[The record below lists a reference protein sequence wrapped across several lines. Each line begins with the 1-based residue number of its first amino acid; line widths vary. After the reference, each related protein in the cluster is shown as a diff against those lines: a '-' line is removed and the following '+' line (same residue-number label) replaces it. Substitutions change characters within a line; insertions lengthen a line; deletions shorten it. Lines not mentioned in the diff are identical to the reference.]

1 MRSSDNFGDIYM
13 NYVETINYIHST
25 PKFSR
30 TLGND
35 LLRKLLSKLDNPQ
48 RNLKFIHIAG
58 TNGKGSC
65 AIMLSEILTH
75 AGYKTG
81 LFTSPYIEFF
91 NERIKIDGEMIDN
104 DSLADIA
111 TKIRGII
118 ETNDTPVSE
127 FALDTAIAFEYFNQ
141 ENCDVVI
148 LETGLGG
155 RLDATNVIDSSILSI
170 ITSIGMDHMQYL
182 GNTISEIAAEKCGII
197 KENGKVI
204 VYPMQEEETK
214 YVIEEFCIKQNAKFI
229 YADLPEIL
237 EDNSFL
243 YDGTRYNLSL
253 CGDFQKYN
261 AATVITA
268 VYELRKI
275 GFSISDASL
284 SAGLLAAFNPAR
296 MERLSCG
303 LILDGAHNTSAMRE
317 LCKSLSKMNTPLYIC
332 IAMMEDKDVSGC
344 IAELAKISPEI
355 IATEIDMPRCLRAE
369 SLAAAFAKYDICTH
383 IDKYPVSA
391 AKTALKLANNDG
403 TAVVCGSL
411 YLAGEVRKNL
421 K

>member
-1 MRSSDNFGDIYM
+1 M
-13 NYVETINYIHST
+13 NYAETINYIHNT

-35 LLRKLLSKLDNPQ
+35 LLRKLLDKLGNPQ
-48 RNLKFIHIAG
+48 KNLKFIHIAG

-65 AIMLSEILTH
+65 AIMLSEILTR

-81 LFTSPYIEFF
+81 LFTSPYIEIF
-91 NERIKIDGEMIDN
+91 NERIKINREIIDN
-104 DSLADIA
+104 DSLSDIA
-111 TKIRGII
+111 TKIRNVI
-118 ETNDTPVSE
+118 EINDTPVSE

-141 ENCDVVI
+141 QKCDIVI

-155 RLDATNVIDSSILSI
+155 RLDATNVIDESVLSV

-182 GNTISEIAAEKCGII
+182 GDTISDITAEKCGII

-204 VYPMQEEETK
+204 VYPLQNNETK
-214 YVIEEFCIKQNAKFI
+214 SVIEEFCIKQNAKLI
-229 YADLPEIL
+229 YANLPEIL
-237 EDNSFL
+237 EDNAFL
-243 YDGTRYNLSL
+243 YDGTRYTLSL

-275 GFSISDASL
+275 GFSISDTAL
-284 SAGLLAAFNPAR
+284 SGGLLSAFNPAR

-303 LILDGAHNTSAMRE
+303 LILDGAHNTSAMHE
-317 LCKSLSKMNTPLYIC
+317 LCKALSKMNKPLYIC
-332 IAMMEDKDVSGC
+332 IAMMEDKDTQGC

-355 IATEIDMPRCLRAE
+355 IATEINMPRCAKAE
-369 SLAAAFAKYDICTH
+369 SVAAEFAKYNINAQ
-383 IDKYPVSA
+383 IDKDPISA
-391 AKTALKLANNDG
+391 AKTALALADKSG
-403 TAVVCGSL
+403 TACVCGSL
-411 YLAGEVRKNL
+411 YLAGIVRKSL

>member
-1 MRSSDNFGDIYM
+1 M

-25 PKFSR
+25 PKFNR

-35 LLRKLLSKLDNPQ
+35 LLRKLLVKLGNPQ
-48 RNLKFIHIAG
+48 KKLKFIHIAG
-58 TNGKGSC
+58 TNGKGST

-81 LFTSPYIEFF
+81 LFTSPYIEIF

-104 DSLADIA
+104 NSLADIT
-111 TKIRGII
+111 TKIRNVI

-141 ENCDVVI
+141 QKCDIVV

-155 RLDATNVIDSSILSI
+155 RLDATNVIDESVLSI

-182 GNTISEIAAEKCGII
+182 GNTISEITVEKCGII
-197 KENGKVI
+197 KENGRVV
-204 VYPMQEEETK
+204 VYPKQMGETK
-214 YVIEEFCIKQNAKFI
+214 SVIEEFCTRQNANLI
-229 YADLPEIL
+229 YASLPEIL
-237 EDNSFL
+237 EGNDFL
-243 YDGTRYNLSL
+243 YDGTRYSLSL

-261 AATVITA
+261 AATVITT

-275 GFSISDASL
+275 GFTIPDSSL
-284 SAGLLAAFNPAR
+284 SSGLLSAFNPAR

-303 LILDGAHNTSAMRE
+303 LILDGAHNTSAMQE
-317 LCKSLSKMNTPLYIC
+317 LCKTLTKMNKPVYVC
-332 IAMMEDKDVSGC
+332 IAMMEDKDISGC
-344 IAELAKISPEI
+344 IEELAKISPEI
-355 IATEIDMPRCLRAE
+355 IVTEINMPRCAKAE
-369 SLAAAFAKYDICTH
+369 SVAAEFAKYNINAQ
-383 IDKYPVSA
+383 IDKDPISA
-391 AKTALKLANNDG
+391 AKTALALAGNSG
-403 TAVVCGSL
+403 TSVVCGSL
-411 YLAGEVRKNL
+411 YLAGIVRKNL